1 MSRWPGLNWR
11 PTPYHGVALPLSY
24 IGILRASQPS
34 LYPPPIFEP
43 PRGVEPRTSTLQ
55 KYCSAIELGWHNNG
69 WGTIELLWRKNY
81 LTLTLPILQASFLAR
96 FLQNDRAPAL
106 KAQLNIRQQN
116 FSNQQDEARPIY
128 KIFPIL
134 QNF

>member
-1 MSRWPGLNWR
+1 
-11 PTPYHGVALPLSY
+11 
-24 IGILRASQPS
+24 
-34 LYPPPIFEP
+34 
-43 PRGVEPRTSTLQ
+43 
-55 KYCSAIELGWHNNG
+55 
-69 WGTIELLWRKNY
+69 
-81 LTLTLPILQASFLAR
+81 LAR